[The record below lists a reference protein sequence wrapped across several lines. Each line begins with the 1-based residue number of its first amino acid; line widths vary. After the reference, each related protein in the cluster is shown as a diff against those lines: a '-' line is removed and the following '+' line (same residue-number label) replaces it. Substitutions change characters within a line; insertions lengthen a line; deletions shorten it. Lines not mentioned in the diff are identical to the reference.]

1 MNVTVCSQLMT
12 HVTGVYPICFPHLS
26 GTSWGFSIYAIYAI
40 NFNRLRR
47 PTATNTPEKKHH
59 SLHSNDTIIRR
70 QNLKEKK
77 QL

>member
-47 PTATNTPEKKHH
+47 PTATNTPEK
-59 SLHSNDTIIRR
+59 NTTAFTAMT
-70 QNLKEKK
+70 
-77 QL
+77 QLYAGKI